1 MSAKARLDRLDER
14 LTPRPPDAGLLN
26 VFYVA
31 VAPGEPTGVTAAVWG
46 GVGREVRYAAGT
58 AVPLI
63 PGGPH
68 KLFRGPA
75 LRGVNRPRKP
85 SQNLAN
91 PLNSTLRRSESP

>member
-1 MSAKARLDRLDER
+1 MTLRTRLGRLERR
-14 LTPRPPDAGLLN
+14 LTPRPPDAGVFN

-31 VAPGEPTGVTAAVWG
+31 VAPGEPTGVTAVWG

-58 AVPLI
+58 EAPRL

-75 LRGVNRPRKP
+75 FEV
-85 SQNLAN
+85 
-91 PLNSTLRRSESP
+91 